1 MDKEIDIIRTYLAKP
16 VVLVGLMGA
25 GKTRIGG
32 ILAGRLGIPFVDAD
46 AEIEAAAGMTIQEIF
61 ESQGEPAFRDLERR
75 VIARLLSNE
84 IKVVAPGGGAMMNAE
99 TADLIRSASVSIWLK
114 AGLDVLV
121 ERTGRTDKRPLLRGG
136 NPRDILQ
143 ELMDKRYPVYAA
155 ADLAVDSLPVDV
167 ERNADAV
174 LSALAAYLDEKSERG
189 KGVTP

>member
-46 AEIEAAAGMTIQEIF
+46 AEIEAAAGMTIPEIF